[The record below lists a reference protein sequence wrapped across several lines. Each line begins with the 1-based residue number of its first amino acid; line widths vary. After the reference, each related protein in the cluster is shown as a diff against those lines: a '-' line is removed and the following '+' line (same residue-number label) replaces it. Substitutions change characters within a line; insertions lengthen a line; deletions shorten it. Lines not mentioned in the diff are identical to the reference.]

1 MNTTHKRVAGTTTH
15 AATAGTTVS
24 TALVVVLAF
33 ILRSYGIELTAEV
46 TAALAV
52 IFAAVG
58 GYIGGWLA
66 PSKRQE
72 VSDFM
77 NESFANIAVMAAQ
90 NQTTASI
97 LQHTKDAH
105 DSTEGPEHPELE
117 LGVTEPADDASQATG
132 EEAPESDEDDGDLI
146 ATMTVAK
153 E

>member
-1 MNTTHKRVAGTTTH
+1 MNETHKRVAGTTTH

-24 TALVVVLAF
+24 TAFVVVLAF

-77 NESFANIAVMAAQ
+77 NESFANIAVMAAA
-90 NQTTASI
+90 NQATDA
-97 LQHTKDAH
+97 HNAH

-117 LGVTEPADDASQATG
+117 LGVTEPVAGAPQAIG
-132 EEAPESDEDDGDLI
+132 GQVSAPDGDLI
-146 ATMTVAK
+146 ATMSIAK